1 MERRAPSDGLVMK
14 LVATSRD
21 LALAVA
27 VASATVAWR
36 TGATP
41 VAAIASG
48 IVSAAIALAIHRAIG
63 RR

>member
-1 MERRAPSDGLVMK
+1 VVMQ
-14 LVATSRD
+14 LVATPRD

-41 VAAIASG
+41 LAAIVSG
-48 IVSAAIALAIHRAIG
+48 LASAAIALVIHRAI
-63 RR
+63 RRR

>member
-1 MERRAPSDGLVMK
+1 MK

-63 RR
+63 KR